1 MLRGIINGFP
11 QPCKAMFAIPPAIY
25 LPLIIAAI
33 LLGALLLGFFALR
46 QRLSRSSQEQ
56 RTTLLQFAE
65 HQQQQMSKLRE
76 FTLESQQRQQQFFAD
91 RQERSHSALRQE
103 ISDNLAHQNT
113 QLFRALET
121 LNTQTQATL
130 KQMSEKVD
138 TRLNH
143 GMESSQQTFK
153 DIISRLSRIDEAQK
167 RIDQLAGDMRDLS
180 DILNDKRSRGAFGES
195 QLKTL
200 IDNILPAQHVRYQYT
215 LKNGRRPDCLILLP
229 EPTGNLVID
238 AKFPLESYQRL
249 VNAKTPEETERL
261 RRVFQND
268 VRKHLNDIAEKYI
281 CPPETTNGAVMFIPA
296 EAVFA
301 EIHANHP
308 DLVALSYRLNVW
320 MTSPT
325 TLAAILT
332 TARAAIRDDATRK
345 QAHILREQL
354 YALHQDFA
362 TFQTRMEQ
370 LAKHINLAQK
380 DVNDA
385 HRSANQIATRFQEL
399 ENVDDAPSPS
409 RPQEE

>member
-11 QPCKAMFAIPPAIY
+11 QPCKAMFAIPPTIY

-46 QRLSRSSQEQ
+46 LRLSRSSQEQ

-249 VNAKTPEETERL
+249 VDAKTPEETERL

-281 CPPETTNGAVMFIPA
+281 CPPETANGAVMFIPA

-380 DVNDA
+380 DVSDA

-399 ENVDDAPSPS
+399 ENVDDAPLPS
-409 RPQEE
+409 KPSEE